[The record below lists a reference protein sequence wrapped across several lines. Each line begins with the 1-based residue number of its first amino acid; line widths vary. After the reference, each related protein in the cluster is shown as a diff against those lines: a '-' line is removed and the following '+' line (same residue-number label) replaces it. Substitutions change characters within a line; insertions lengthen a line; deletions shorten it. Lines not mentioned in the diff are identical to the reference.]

1 MSSRAPALPTAQRI
15 SAPSGARSSAG
26 GTTRSPRA
34 TRLRGSTSQK
44 RRGRSPC
51 ASSARASRLP
61 VGPAP
66 HMSNERSRSGPVA
79 RWWARSSVICSGLYA
94 PPLRVSRPGESRH
107 QSRTWGTFASRHP
120 PAASRSSRSQSS
132 AHPASRQPPAASSA
146 SRRKVVLG
154 CTSGASTNRAA
165 SHCSGV
171 TTESSHASSRARPGV
186 SGRGK
191 HRTRLPTAPS
201 ETSPASI
208 SACRRSRSGSTRS
221 SASMRA
227 IKSPRQRASPSCSA
241 ATRPRP
247 SPGKTRTRASDCAK
261 CASASP
267 VPSVDASSM
276 QITSNG
282 GAPRCRR
289 IPSSAA
295 PAVAAAFRAGKS
307 TLITAGGYRCT
318 AIDAA
323 PRTGLRADAVRAN
336 LSVQCPPCTSC
347 RLGTIRDLA
356 GGRRG
361 AQGRALAGVRGTGR
375 GAAAGPRRRGRVREE
390 AVTRPAKVSG
400 LRAETPLRAAAEQLL
415 HARLADVRAA
425 EARAAR
431 RLDAKTVH
439 DLRVACRRL
448 RAAVKMFGKKRL
460 RALDGR
466 IERLQDALGEV
477 RDLQLQLRWLARHR
491 ADVREVGRRLRDAEA
506 RLRLVLALWTRRSE
520 PLLLRALTG
529 VHAGGRLGGSR
540 TRKRLRKR
548 IDRLEEALAGAE
560 RLEPREAHLLR
571 IAAKKLRYDAEL
583 LRNAF
588 DLAGAIAVLSEVQSA
603 LGELHDADVGL
614 ERVRA
619 KPRLARAARAERS
632 RITALARRSVRR
644 AKLLCSRLRKER
656 L

>member
-1 MSSRAPALPTAQRI
+1 M
-15 SAPSGARSSAG
+15 
-26 GTTRSPRA
+26 
-34 TRLRGSTSQK
+34 
-44 RRGRSPC
+44 
-51 ASSARASRLP
+51 
-61 VGPAP
+61 
-66 HMSNERSRSGPVA
+66 
-79 RWWARSSVICSGLYA
+79 
-94 PPLRVSRPGESRH
+94 
-107 QSRTWGTFASRHP
+107 
-120 PAASRSSRSQSS
+120 
-132 AHPASRQPPAASSA
+132 
-146 SRRKVVLG
+146 
-154 CTSGASTNRAA
+154 
-165 SHCSGV
+165 
-171 TTESSHASSRARPGV
+171 
-186 SGRGK
+186 
-191 HRTRLPTAPS
+191 
-201 ETSPASI
+201 
-208 SACRRSRSGSTRS
+208 
-221 SASMRA
+221 
-227 IKSPRQRASPSCSA
+227 
-241 ATRPRP
+241 
-247 SPGKTRTRASDCAK
+247 
-261 CASASP
+261 
-267 VPSVDASSM
+267 
-276 QITSNG
+276 
-282 GAPRCRR
+282 
-289 IPSSAA
+289 
-295 PAVAAAFRAGKS
+295 
-307 TLITAGGYRCT
+307 
-318 AIDAA
+318 
-323 PRTGLRADAVRAN
+323 
-336 LSVQCPPCTSC
+336 
-347 RLGTIRDLA
+347 
-356 GGRRG
+356 
-361 AQGRALAGVRGTGR
+361 
-375 GAAAGPRRRGRVREE
+375 
-390 AVTRPAKVSG
+390 TRPAKVSG